1 MKAWFQRR
9 NRREQLLITT
19 FVVLGALTWLSGAT
33 GRLRTQIDA
42 WRSTRVALSA
52 QQLWLDRQD
61 EIAKRST
68 AAIGNL
74 DPART
79 YDATKLVA
87 TVTTLAGG
95 AGLTVTVDSPVT
107 QRTQQ
112 FAYHTAKVTFR
123 RSALPAL
130 LKFYD
135 ELSKQAPYL
144 NLEQIAVQTDR
155 AAVGTLNVTMQIS
168 ATQIAKQ

>member
-9 NRREQLLITT
+9 NRREQMLITA
-19 FVVLGALTWLSGAT
+19 FVLLGALTWLSGAS
-33 GRLRTQIDA
+33 GRLRAQIGT
-42 WRSTRVALSA
+42 WRSTRVGLSA

-61 EIAKRST
+61 EIAKRS
-68 AAIGNL
+68 AAAVGNL
-74 DPART
+74 DPTRT

-87 TVTTLAGG
+87 TVTTLASG
-95 AGLTVTVDSPVT
+95 AGLTASIDSPVT
-107 QRTQQ
+107 QRTPQ

-130 LKFYD
+130 LNFYD

-155 AAVGTLNVTMQIS
+155 AAANALNVTMQIS
-168 ATQIAKQ
+168 ATQITKQ